1 MKKYLLIIASFLL
14 LLSSCSETPK
24 EKAEKAVK
32 DYVTAIQKGD
42 IKCAD
47 WENLSPEYV
56 ITNIDSLVID
66 STKISGIN
74 SFYVYAHV
82 EDKLV
87 KFDVEKDPESS
98 DFKVLETRGLYAI
111 DLAKIKEKTGC
122 MLQRPYYENDFDAA
136 KEISQQLY
144 VLQKFEE
151 FSNTI
156 SSNDTSM
163 IYQLYPQF
171 KNYNYS
177 ISTKPTAKSIRV
189 DSGRYRISCSDST
202 SYEFSMNGN
211 LTDCLGV
218 ISVEDA
224 ENEVKRFG
232 VDPKPRGSNFDIAY
246 ILGLKE
252 QAKALAEEQARKLAE
267 IEKEKARKEKANK
280 YIKQGVALIS
290 SQFSNNGKG
299 AKGVK
304 FKALNPSNKTAK
316 YIIMEVVGYNSVD
329 DPVYSDG
336 YLKRCRG
343 IGPIGPGEAG
353 SWDFDEIWERGDLV
367 ESYEIKALVI
377 QFKDGTSKRV
387 KLPRPIPSNY
397 RDWLY

>member
-1 MKKYLLIIASFLL
+1 MKKFLL
-14 LLSSCSETPK
+14 LF
-24 EKAEKAVK
+24 AV
-32 DYVTAIQKGD
+32 
-42 IKCAD
+42 
-47 WENLSPEYV
+47 
-56 ITNIDSLVID
+56 
-66 STKISGIN
+66 
-74 SFYVYAHV
+74 
-82 EDKLV
+82 
-87 KFDVEKDPESS
+87 
-98 DFKVLETRGLYAI
+98 
-111 DLAKIKEKTGC
+111 
-122 MLQRPYYENDFDAA
+122 
-136 KEISQQLY
+136 
-144 VLQKFEE
+144 
-151 FSNTI
+151 
-156 SSNDTSM
+156 
-163 IYQLYPQF
+163 
-171 KNYNYS
+171 
-177 ISTKPTAKSIRV
+177 
-189 DSGRYRISCSDST
+189 
-202 SYEFSMNGN
+202 
-211 LTDCLGV
+211 
-218 ISVEDA
+218 
-224 ENEVKRFG
+224 
-232 VDPKPRGSNFDIAY
+232 
-246 ILGLKE
+246 
-252 QAKALAEEQARKLAE
+252 AE

>member
-87 KFDVEKDPESS
+87 KFDVEQDPESS

-304 FKALNPSNKTAK
+304 FKALNTSNKTAK